1 MGCENNAKEDNG
13 LRDDGQVQ
21 DPALDHYRLAVGT
34 QKEKIPKTFFVQG
47 FPLTNGIG
55 PILFSTGLCKVL
67 RMYGV

>member
-34 QKEKIPKTFFVQG
+34 QKKIPMTFFVQG
-47 FPLTNGIG
+47 FLLTNGIG
-55 PILFSTGLCKVL
+55 PIPFSK
-67 RMYGV
+67 